1 MTRYRA
7 TQDTRSRESGEFRLI
22 YGRHAVHT
30 FSRTTN
36 NPELHELYPEN
47 EVWINASKARAM
59 GINNGTYVTLV
70 NQDGV
75 KSPPIKVKVTERI
88 REDCVY
94 MVHGFGTTSKEL
106 KKAFRKGADDQ
117 GLVTRYAVD
126 PICGG
131 TGMRVN
137 FVRIEKGGYP
147 CLNMQW

>member
-1 MTRYRA
+1 
-7 TQDTRSRESGEFRLI
+7 
-22 YGRHAVHT
+22 VHT

-47 EVWINASKARAM
+47 EVWINAGKARKL
-59 GINNGTYVTLV
+59 GLGNGTYVTLV

-75 KSPPIKVKVTERI
+75 RSNRIRVKATERI

-106 KKAFRKGADDQ
+106 KNAFAKGADDQ
-117 GLVTRYAVD
+117 GLITRYAVD

-137 FVRIEKGGYP
+137 FVRLEKEGS
-147 CLNMQW
+147 NA